1 LRERATPGRSQPD
14 ARRGTLEAVFQP
26 VQREIPSRRALLL
39 APISLAGAG
48 AVLWIWGKR
57 TPSLNGVSSG
67 ASPGDTALEVTI
79 VQFSPAGEPQGAAR
93 VGKIVRSDAE
103 WFTRL
108 SHEQYY
114 VTRRKNT
121 DTPFS
126 GTYYRLHDRGLYRC
140 ICCDTALFSSAAKYD
155 SGTGWPSFWE
165 PIAKENIRASD
176 EAGASLASGIEVR
189 CTRCDAHLGH
199 IFDDGPEPTHLRYC
213 INESSL
219 RFVALPS

>member
-1 LRERATPGRSQPD
+1 
-14 ARRGTLEAVFQP
+14 
-26 VQREIPSRRALLL
+26 
-39 APISLAGAG
+39 
-48 AVLWIWGKR
+48 
-57 TPSLNGVSSG
+57 
-67 ASPGDTALEVTI
+67 VTI
-79 VQFSPAGEPQGAAR
+79 VQFGAAGEKLGAAR
-93 VGKIVRSDAE
+93 VSKILRPDSE
-103 WFTRL
+103 WFQRL

-114 VTRRKNT
+114 VTRRGNT

-165 PIAKENIRASD
+165 PIAKENVRASD
-176 EAGASLASGIEVR
+176 GPGESLASGIEVH

-219 RFVALPS
+219 RFVPVA